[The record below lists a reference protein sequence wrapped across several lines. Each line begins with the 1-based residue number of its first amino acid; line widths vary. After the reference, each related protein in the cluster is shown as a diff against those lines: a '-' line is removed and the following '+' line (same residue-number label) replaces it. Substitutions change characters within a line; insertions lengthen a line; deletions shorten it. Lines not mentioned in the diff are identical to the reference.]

1 DAPRRLPHPGP
12 QGHAAAPGPHRR
24 VDGGADPPLQDLHRG
39 VQGPGRRDVRGGGEP
54 PGRAWLLHRG
64 GRVGPALPDAHPGR
78 FVLQPS
84 DAVDDGPRRTR
95 GRRHRHHLQ
104 HRPDHGG
111 RRPVI
116 ERAEEI
122 LARYPSKRSAMMPLL
137 YEVAERDGYVT
148 EAGMT
153 EVAEH
158 IGLTPAEV
166 LGVCS
171 FYSMFK
177 RSPQGTLLVS
187 VCTSVS
193 CMVN

>member
-1 DAPRRLPHPGP
+1 MIEKPGLPR
-12 QGHAAAPGPHRR
+12 AA
-24 VDGGADPPLQDLHRG
+24 
-39 VQGPGRRDVRGGGEP
+39 
-54 PGRAWLLHRG
+54 
-64 GRVGPALPDAHPGR
+64 
-78 FVLQPS
+78 
-84 DAVDDGPRRTR
+84 
-95 GRRHRHHLQ
+95 
-104 HRPDHGG
+104 
-111 RRPVI
+111 
-116 ERAEEI
+116 EI

-148 EAGMT
+148 EAGMA

-177 RSPQGTLLVS
+177 RSPQGKLLVS

-193 CMVN
+193 CMVNGGEELLAALRTRYADDPDVTVEEVECLAADDGAPVMQVNYEFHERVDEASAEAIVEEYRSGTRRARSVSGASA